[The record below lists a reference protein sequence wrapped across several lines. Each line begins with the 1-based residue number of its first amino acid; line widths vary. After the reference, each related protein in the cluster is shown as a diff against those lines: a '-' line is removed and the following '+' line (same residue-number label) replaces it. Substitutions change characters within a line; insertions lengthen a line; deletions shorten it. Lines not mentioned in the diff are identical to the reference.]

1 MAGIGGIRGV
11 FTLAAVTMILQSVM
25 IAKSSS
31 AIPELSRA
39 NSVAVDALLK
49 PYRKLAQI
57 SAYTGEE
64 PERCIEASK
73 GMQLCTWIVTS
84 GQASWG
90 KFSSM
95 LGSDASVTLL
105 CQLPS
110 RGGKRDKGSCSVHA
124 NASAKDPWDAAMDDW
139 LEKNGVS
146 GNLFKRG
153 ERAEARTKRAGEIL
167 AEARTALAIS
177 RLVGS
182 APTSCTGIGTVRT
195 CLWKA
200 TRTVEGYPLLSDLL
214 DSNKKIRLWCDVP
227 EDRSPRAAQSCR
239 AEVGG

>member
-1 MAGIGGIRGV
+1 MASISGIRGV
-11 FTLAAVTMILQSVM
+11 FMLAAATMILQSVLT
-25 IAKSSS
+25 AKPSS
-31 AIPELSRA
+31 AIPELSLA
-39 NSVAVDALLK
+39 SPVAVDALLK
-49 PYRKLAQI
+49 PYRKLEQL

-73 GMQLCTWIVTS
+73 GVQLCTWIVTP

-95 LGSDASVTLL
+95 LETDASVTLL

-110 RGGKRDKGSCSVHA
+110 RGGKREQGSCSVHA
-124 NASAKDPWDAAMDDW
+124 NDAANDPWDAAMDQW

-146 GNLFKRG
+146 GNFFKRG

-182 APTSCTGIGTVRT
+182 APNSCTGIGAVRT

-200 TRTVEGYPLLSDLL
+200 TRTVEGFPLLSDLL

-227 EDRSPRAAQSCR
+227 EDRSPRATQSCR
-239 AEVGG
+239 AEVGN